1 MSKTKKG
8 LFEGSVS
15 FNKQIGE
22 RFYRLGLRFAG
33 EAGKAFSGL
42 IPGQFAEFDI
52 SSAALP
58 LGDEIPDDLQ
68 DSATREVLLRRPFSF
83 CNVESKGGEVEAEVL
98 YCVVGPGTIR
108 MTTLAEGDIISVI
121 GPLGNGFSVPESK
134 SIALLVV
141 GGMGAPP
148 ILHLA
153 KVLKEK
159 HPEIETIGFV
169 GAKSAVDFPLEEIQG
184 KSKDALKSMSDFE
197 LNGVTWQVA
206 SDEGDIGHKG
216 FVTEKLE
223 DWLSNCDAE
232 KSAIIIYS
240 CGPAGML
247 GKMAAIA
254 KRHGVDCQVSMEQ
267 MMACGIGLCQ
277 SCAIE
282 CKGAG
287 GTVYKLC
294 CKDGPVFDSRDV
306 VFKV

>member
-8 LFEGSVS
+8 LFEGVVS

-22 RFYRLGLRFAG
+22 RFYRLGLRFKG
-33 EAGKAFSGL
+33 EAGKAFAGL
-42 IPGQFAEFDI
+42 VPGQFAEFDI
-52 SSAALP
+52 STAGLP
-58 LGDEIPDDLQ
+58 ACGEIPDDLR
-68 DSATREVLLRRPFSF
+68 DSARRELLLRRPFSF
-83 CNVESKGGEVEAEVL
+83 CNVEIDGDEVEVEIL
-98 YCVVGPGTIR
+98 YCVVGAGTIR
-108 MTTLAEGDIISVI
+108 MTTLAAGDIISVV

-134 SIALLVV
+134 STALLVV

-159 HPEIETIGFV
+159 HPEIETVGFV

-184 KSKDALKSMSDFE
+184 QSKDALKSMSDFE

-223 DWLSNCDAE
+223 EWLGSCDAQ
-232 KSAIIIYS
+232 KDTIIIYS

-247 GKMAAIA
+247 RNTAAIA
-254 KRHGVDCQVSMEQ
+254 ERHGVDCQVSMEQ

-282 CKGAG
+282 CKGDG
-287 GTVYKLC
+287 GTEYKLC